1 MICKY
6 FLPDVSLSFHSLNI
20 LLQCKCF
27 KFWWSPF
34 VVLQMDHAFGVISKN
49 SLPNPR
55 SYRFFPVL
63 SSKTFYTLC
72 LTFIFIIQ
80 FRLLFNK
87 VLFLSRDSFSFFC
100 LLMFNYFNT
109 YVERLSFLYLIAFS
123 SLWKIS

>member
-1 MICKY
+1 MIKSHIVK
-6 FLPDVSLSFHSLNI
+6 FLTVPCLFISLTVTSKEHKFLILIMFINFFHGL
-20 LLQCKCF
+20 CF
-27 KFWWSPF
+27 C
-34 VVLQMDHAFGVISKN
+34 VMLTH

-123 SLWKIS
+123 SL